1 LEHQEVTA
9 VSESTERPAK
19 LLRMVGMIRELL
31 QETRHAPLDEGGRV
45 RLREV
50 RDRTLKELGDALS
63 DDLHHELEQ
72 LAIPLEDAPSESD
85 LRVAHAQLVGWLEGL
100 LQGIQ
105 AALLIRPGPGPLQD
119 DLPPSDHVT
128 ASPQAEG
135 TPGIPRPRERNPG
148 QYL

>member
-9 VSESTERPAK
+9 VSESIERPAK

-63 DDLHHELEQ
+63 DDL
-72 LAIPLEDAPSESD
+72 
-85 LRVAHAQLVGWLEGL
+85 
-100 LQGIQ
+100 
-105 AALLIRPGPGPLQD
+105 IRPGPGPLQD